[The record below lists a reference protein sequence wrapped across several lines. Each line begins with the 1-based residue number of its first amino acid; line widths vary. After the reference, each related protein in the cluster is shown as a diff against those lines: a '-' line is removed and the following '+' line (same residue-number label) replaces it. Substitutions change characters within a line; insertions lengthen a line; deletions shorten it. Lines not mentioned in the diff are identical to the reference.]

1 MFDFTQSAHVA
12 VVHNSLDS
20 TISTCARSS
29 HVSGCCCP
37 QVAHTH
43 RSALM
48 YICDLKDALV
58 FPPQAP
64 PPLDHLFVLVV
75 HRLAFCA
82 KSRHCHS
89 VLLELRI
96 FFDMPRALVLR
107 SFLTRTS
114 HGAHIKQATIS

>member
-1 MFDFTQSAHVA
+1 
-12 VVHNSLDS
+12 
-20 TISTCARSS
+20 
-29 HVSGCCCP
+29 
-37 QVAHTH
+37 
-43 RSALM
+43 M

-107 SFLTRTS
+107 SFLTGAS
-114 HGAHIKQATIS
+114 HGAHIKQATNA